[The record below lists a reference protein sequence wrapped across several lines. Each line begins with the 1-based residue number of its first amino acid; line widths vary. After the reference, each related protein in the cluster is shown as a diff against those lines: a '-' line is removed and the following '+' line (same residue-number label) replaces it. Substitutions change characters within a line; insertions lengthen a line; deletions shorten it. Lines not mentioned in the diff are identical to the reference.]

1 MVRLIYARKMSKITY
16 HIFVHET
23 DLGSVLTLPNRHEL
37 LIRVERGLLHFLHAR
52 VVLLEAGRVVVVEGT
67 LVLQVVG
74 RNLILEL
81 TALTAELVM
90 NLQLTCLMIAS
101 HDIVL
106 LYLHARLCLITILVH

>member
-1 MVRLIYARKMSKITY
+1 MYARKMSKITY

-23 DLGSVLTLPNRHEL
+23 DLVSVLNLPNLHEL

-52 VVLLEAGRVVVVEGT
+52 VVLLEAGCVVEGT

-74 RNLILEL
+74 RHLILEL
-81 TALTAELVM
+81 TTLTAELLM
-90 NLQLTCLMIAS
+90 NLQLTCLMITS